1 MPMAIAPSVVALAGA
16 GSLHHASFAALAA
29 DVTMLGALGVLA
41 KGRPAQVILAALVAA
56 VVLVQAGAVYS
67 YRTPLDRQMAEALL
81 ASWGDVR
88 PVLRRALP
96 IAIVAFFLLSTLFAV
111 LLGAV
116 PRALRE
122 RRSLRVSCILFA
134 AVAFL
139 GVAAAGP
146 ARGAADAR
154 LACALPVLVA
164 RRGARPFATA
174 SKFTGSGGARDG
186 GPTSTGAEAQAQA
199 TVNLPVA
206 PTTAP
211 RPPHILFVLGESLRA
226 DDYAALVASGHVRF
240 PGEFP
245 DRITL
250 GDHRTPSSY
259 TAIAVWSAL
268 TGATPFGKDSEA
280 LGRVATV
287 FDVAKAVRDRD
298 GGPLAVTYASA
309 QRRDVLERPNTLAGV
324 TTFSVDDLV
333 GHAVDDEDDV
343 IDLGVD
349 QRLAEKVVSL
359 MDTPG
364 TQTTF
369 TVIHLS
375 GTHAPYYVDP
385 SQVPFQPWSHTVS
398 WNGLP
403 ALRNAYRNAIVAQ
416 DTALLRMLAAF
427 RRRVGNDPWVAFF
440 TADHGEAFGEHS
452 AIHHGQNLRRE
463 QGQVPAFIASG
474 NGALSPAML
483 AALTGYAAQRTT
495 HFDWLPTIAALLGVG
510 GTLPLASV
518 EPGFAGRSLVDR
530 PRPLGALAI
539 GNCSVSFKCPLDNWG
554 AMDEDHIAYAL
565 PWDGDY
571 ACLAQGRRD
580 SEGGAEEIPAA
591 DSASCTHLRT
601 LANGVFG
608 HQPGKK

>member
-1 MPMAIAPSVVALAGA
+1 MAIAPSVVALLGA
-16 GSLHHASFAALAA
+16 GSLHHASFPALAA
-29 DVTMLGALGVLA
+29 DVALLVALGALA
-41 KGRPAQVILAALVAA
+41 KGRPAQVALATLVAA

-96 IAIVAFFLLSTLFAV
+96 LAIVAFLLLSTVFAA

-116 PRALRE
+116 PRELRE
-122 RRSLRVSCILFA
+122 HRSLRASCIMFA
-134 AVAFL
+134 AIAL
-139 GVAAAGP
+139 IGVMAAEP

-154 LACALPVLVA
+154 LASALPVLVA
-164 RRGARPFATA
+164 PRGAA
-174 SKFTGSGGARDG
+174 
-186 GPTSTGAEAQAQA
+186 AQAQA
-199 TVNLPVA
+199 TLNLPIA

-226 DDYAALVASGHVRF
+226 DDYAALVRSGHVRF

-250 GDHRTPSSY
+250 SDHRTPSSY

-268 TGATPFGKDSEA
+268 TGATPFGKNSEA
-280 LGRVATV
+280 LGRVATM

-298 GGPLAVTYASA
+298 GSPLAVTYASA

-349 QRLAEKVVSL
+349 ERLAEKVVSL

-403 ALRNAYRNAIVAQ
+403 ALRNAYRNSIVAQ
-416 DTALLRMLAAF
+416 DTALLRMFAAF
-427 RRRVGNDPWVAFF
+427 RRRVENDPWIVVF

-452 AIHHGQNLRRE
+452 AIHHGQNLRIE
-463 QGQVPAFIASG
+463 QGQVPAFIAGG
-474 NGALSPAML
+474 NGALSPPML
-483 AALTGYAAQRTT
+483 AALTSYASRRTT
-495 HFDWLPTIAALLGVG
+495 HFDWLPTIATLLGVR

-518 EPGFAGRSLVDR
+518 EPGFAGRSLVDP

-539 GNCSVSFKCPLDNWG
+539 GNCSASFKCPLDNWG
-554 AMDEDHIAYAL
+554 AMDEEHIAYAL

-571 ACLAQGRRD
+571 ACLARGQHDAER
-580 SEGGAEEIPAA
+580 GGAEEIPAP
-591 DSASCTHLRT
+591 DNASCTHLRT

>member
-1 MPMAIAPSVVALAGA
+1 MAIAPSVVTLAGA
-16 GSLHHASFAALAA
+16 GSLHHASFLALAA
-29 DVTMLGALGVLA
+29 DVALLVSLGMLA
-41 KGRPAQVILAALVAA
+41 KGRPAQVVLGASVAA

-96 IAIVAFFLLSTLFAV
+96 LAIAAFFLLSALFAA

-116 PRALRE
+116 PRDLRE
-122 RRSLRVSCILFA
+122 RRSLRAFCTFLA
-134 AVAFL
+134 AVAFI
-139 GVAAAGP
+139 GVASAP

-154 LACALPVLVA
+154 LASALPVLIA
-164 RRGARPFATA
+164 PRGA
-174 SKFTGSGGARDG
+174 GAH
-186 GPTSTGAEAQAQA
+186 AEA
-199 TVNLPVA
+199 TMNLPIA

-211 RPPHILFVLGESLRA
+211 RLPHILFVLGESLRA
-226 DDYAALVASGHVRF
+226 DDYAALLASGHVRF

-245 DRITL
+245 DRIAL

-259 TAIAVWSAL
+259 TAIAVWSTL

-280 LGRVATV
+280 LGRVATL
-287 FDVAKAVRDRD
+287 FDVAKAVRDRN
-298 GGPLAVTYASA
+298 GRPLAVTYASA

-349 QRLAEKVVSL
+349 QRLAEKVASL
-359 MDTPG
+359 MDVAS

-369 TVIHLS
+369 TVVHLS
-375 GTHAPYYVDP
+375 GTHAPYYVDA

-403 ALRNAYRNAIVAQ
+403 ALRNAYRNAIIAQ
-416 DTALLRMLAAF
+416 DAALLRMLAAF
-427 RRRVGNDPWVAFF
+427 RRRVGNDPWVVLF

-452 AIHHGQNLRRE
+452 AIHHGQNLRIE
-463 QGQVPAFIASG
+463 QGQVPAFVAGG

-483 AALTGYAAQRTT
+483 AALTRYGGQRTT
-495 HFDWLPTIAALLGVG
+495 HFDWLPTLAALLGVR

-518 EPGFAGRSLVDR
+518 EPGFAGRSLVD
-530 PRPLGALAI
+530 PARPLGALAI
-539 GNCSVSFKCPLDNWG
+539 GNCSASFKCPLDNWG

-571 ACLAQGRRD
+571 ACLAQRRRGSD
-580 SEGGAEEIPAA
+580 RGTAEEIPAA
-591 DSASCTHLRT
+591 DNASCTHLRA
-601 LANGVFG
+601 LANGTFG

>member
-1 MPMAIAPSVVALAGA
+1 MFIAAIALIGVV
-16 GSLHHASFAALAA
+16 
-29 DVTMLGALGVLA
+29 
-41 KGRPAQVILAALVAA
+41 
-56 VVLVQAGAVYS
+56 
-67 YRTPLDRQMAEALL
+67 
-81 ASWGDVR
+81 
-88 PVLRRALP
+88 
-96 IAIVAFFLLSTLFAV
+96 
-111 LLGAV
+111 
-116 PRALRE
+116 
-122 RRSLRVSCILFA
+122 
-134 AVAFL
+134 
-139 GVAAAGP
+139 AAGP
-146 ARGAADAR
+146 ARGAADGR
-154 LACALPVLVA
+154 LASALPVLVGQHEA
-164 RRGARPFATA
+164 GAHAHATL
-174 SKFTGSGGARDG
+174 
-186 GPTSTGAEAQAQA
+186 
-199 TVNLPVA
+199 NLPIA

-211 RPPHILFVLGESLRA
+211 RLPHVLFVLGESLRA

-250 GDHRTPSSY
+250 DDHRTPSSY

-268 TGATPFGKDSEA
+268 TGATPFGKDSDA
-280 LGRVATV
+280 LGRVATL
-287 FDVAKAVRDRD
+287 FDVAKAVRDRN
-298 GGPLAVTYASA
+298 GGPLAITYASA

-359 MDTPG
+359 MDSPG

-369 TVIHLS
+369 TVVHLS

-416 DTALLRMLAAF
+416 DAALLRMLTAF
-427 RRRVGNDPWVAFF
+427 RRRVGNDPWVVLF

-452 AIHHGQNLRRE
+452 AIHHGQNLRIE
-463 QGQVPAFIASG
+463 QGHVPAFVAGG
-474 NGALSPAML
+474 NGALSPDML
-483 AALTGYAAQRTT
+483 AALTRYAGQRTT
-495 HFDWLPTIAALLGVG
+495 HFDWLPTLAALLGVR

-518 EPGFAGRSLVDR
+518 EPGFAGRSLVD
-530 PRPLGALAI
+530 PARPLGALAI
-539 GNCSVSFKCPLDNWG
+539 GNCSASFKCPLDNWG

-571 ACLAQGRRD
+571 ACLAQQRSRSDRRTV
-580 SEGGAEEIPAA
+580 EEIPAA
-591 DSASCTHLRT
+591 DNASCTHLRA
-601 LANGVFG
+601 LANGTFG